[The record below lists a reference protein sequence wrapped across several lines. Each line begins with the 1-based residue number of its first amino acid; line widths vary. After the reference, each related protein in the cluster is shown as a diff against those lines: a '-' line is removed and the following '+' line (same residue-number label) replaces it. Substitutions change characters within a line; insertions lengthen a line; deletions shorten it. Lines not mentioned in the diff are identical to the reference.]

1 MKAAVY
7 HGVQDIRTEMVD
19 DPEITAPHELIV
31 RVRATSICGSDL
43 HIYRGALDG
52 IMQPGHSRTG
62 HELVGEVVETGSDVG
77 RFRPGDRITMAYSCS
92 CGTCPM
98 CELGQTAHCE
108 TTNKAVY
115 GFGDAFGDMNGTHAE
130 LMCIPHAD
138 AHAIQVP
145 RSVDDKGAITLSCNL
160 PTAIIANTMAGI
172 REGETAALIGCGP
185 TGLMCLDLAMAR
197 RPKRLAAFDPCME
210 RRYLAERKGAVA
222 LDANADSAVEHALDL
237 TGGRG
242 FDKVIEVVGTPE
254 SLNLALSLTRAG
266 GTISAVGV
274 FTSDTFNLNLAD
286 VFLRDIS
293 LHMNGFANVQ
303 PVMNAGLELLERGE
317 IAVDDLFTHEFEL
330 TEIGHAFR
338 MFNDKSDGACKV
350 LIRP

>member
-1 MKAAVY
+1 MKAAIY
-7 HGVQDIRTEMVD
+7 HGAGDIRTETVD
-19 DPEITAPHELIV
+19 DPELSAPHEVIV
-31 RVRATSICGSDL
+31 RVRGTSICGSDL

-52 IMQPGHSRTG
+52 IMRPGHSRTG
-62 HELVGEVVETGSDVG
+62 HELVGEVVETGSGVA

-92 CGTCPM
+92 CGACPM
-98 CELGQTAHCE
+98 CELEQTAHCE

-115 GFGDAFGDMNGTHAE
+115 GFGDAFGDLNGTHAE

-138 AHAIQVP
+138 AHAMKVP
-145 RSVDDKGAITLSCNL
+145 KAVDDRAAVTLSCNL
-160 PTAIIANTMAGI
+160 PTAIIANSLADI
-172 REGETAALIGCGP
+172 RAGETAALIGCGP

-197 RPKRLAAFDPCME
+197 RPERVAAFEPCIE
-210 RRYLAERKGAVA
+210 RRSRAERKGAVV
-222 LDANADSAVEHALDL
+222 LDVDADSAVEHGLDL

-242 FDKVIEVVGTPE
+242 FDKVIEVVGSPD
-254 SLNLALSLTRAG
+254 SLNLALSLTRPG

-293 LHMNGFANVQ
+293 LHMNGFANVR
-303 PVMNAGLELLERGE
+303 PVMSAALDLLERGE

-330 TEIGHAFR
+330 TEIDRAFR
-338 MFNDKSDGACKV
+338 MFNDKADSVCKV